1 MCWRYCEKEYPDIP
15 AAQPVLRCMMPTH
28 PSYRA
33 EEMGDHKGYQRY
45 IRETEQGIED
55 AHGHLCD
62 KNQEE
67 LNVNR

>member
-1 MCWRYCEKEYPDIP
+1 
-15 AAQPVLRCMMPTH
+15 MMPTH